1 MHKKHKTAMEQITL
15 AAIDI
20 GSNAIRFLVNNIER
34 CHGKDIYKKVAFL
47 RVPIRL
53 GEDVF
58 GNGEIGE
65 SKAERLYHAMQG
77 FASMMKAY
85 QVNQYLAYATSAMRD
100 ARNGNEIV
108 RSILQKSGIRI
119 DIITGQQEADI
130 ILEAGAGK
138 YTVDPGRNYL
148 YMDVGGGSTEITLIS
163 GQKKIKSY
171 SFQIGTVRM
180 LAGKV
185 TKEEREKY
193 KKWLKEAYRDYAPLS
208 IVASGGNI
216 NKIHKLIG
224 SNKDQSVS
232 YVELNVLYDTLKGM
246 TYEERMTDYQ
256 LNPYRADVIIP
267 AMKIFLTAS
276 KICKV
281 SDLFVPKIGLVDGII
296 HHLYTRH
303 PDVKK

>member
-1 MHKKHKTAMEQITL
+1 MEVTTL

-34 CHGKDIYKKVAFL
+34 CHGEDIYKKVAFL

-58 GNGEIGE
+58 GQGEIGE
-65 SKAERLYHAMQG
+65 IKARQLTDAMQG
-77 FASMMKAY
+77 FSYMMKAY
-85 QVNQYLAYATSAMRD
+85 QVKNYLAYATSAMRD
-100 ARNGNEIV
+100 ARNGNKMEQ
-108 RSILQKSGIRI
+108 SILKNSGIEIR
-119 DIITGQQEADI
+119 IITGQQEADI
-130 ILEAGAGK
+130 ILEAGAVR
-138 YTVDPGRNYL
+138 YTADPTRNYL

-185 TKEEREKY
+185 TFQEKENY
-193 KKWLKEAYRDYAPLS
+193 KKWLREAYKAYAPLS
-208 IVASGGNI
+208 IIASGGNI

-224 SNKDQSVS
+224 SNKYQTVS
-232 YVELNVLYDTLKGM
+232 YVELNVLYDTLKNM
-246 TYEERMTDYQ
+246 TYEERMTDYK
-256 LNPYRADVIIP
+256 LNAYRADVIIP

-276 KICKV
+276 KICRV
-281 SDLFVPKIGLVDGII
+281 SELFVPKIGLVDGII
-296 HHLYTRH
+296 HHLYTH
-303 PDVKK
+303 QSGVKK